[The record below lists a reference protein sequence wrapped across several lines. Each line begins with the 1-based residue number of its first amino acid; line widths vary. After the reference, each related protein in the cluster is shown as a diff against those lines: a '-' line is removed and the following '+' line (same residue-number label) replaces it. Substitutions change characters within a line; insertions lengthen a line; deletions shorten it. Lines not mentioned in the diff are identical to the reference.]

1 MQVYLLMSSMSWWAA
16 DTLAVL
22 DATRSERAVV
32 MGTARFATAA
42 ILLAATHPER
52 TQALV
57 LINAFARTVRT
68 PEYPVGVPTAVFES
82 FFEGP
87 CPLGL
92 RCRHR
97 WGSRR
102 VLDRDPSCARVASA
116 AGRRVVH

>member
-68 PEYPVGVPTAVFES
+68 P
-82 FFEGP
+82 
-87 CPLGL
+87 
-92 RCRHR
+92 
-97 WGSRR
+97 
-102 VLDRDPSCARVASA
+102 
-116 AGRRVVH
+116 